1 MQRAVFLTIGLLA
14 LTLGIVGIALPV
26 LPTTPFLLLASA
38 MFLRSSERLHAWLLG
53 HRIFGPPIRNYMVH
67 RSVSRGSKIL
77 GVSLLWVSIL
87 ISIIALKSLALQIL
101 LGAIAC
107 GVTWHILSL
116 KTLKTEDFKQSQG

>member
-1 MQRAVFLTIGLLA
+1 
-14 LTLGIVGIALPV
+14 
-26 LPTTPFLLLASA
+26 
-38 MFLRSSERLHAWLLG
+38 
-53 HRIFGPPIRNYMVH
+53 MVH